1 MGRKSLCF
9 SFSSISYHRQNGLE
23 LDYVYQN
30 PVLVLRK
37 FLMYIWGKKRFVLFK
52 CRRNQ
57 YRLTLPETKL

>member
-37 FLMYIWGKKRFVLFK
+37 FLMYIWKKKKVCLI
-52 CRRNQ
+52 
-57 YRLTLPETKL
+57 